1 MLADDKTVTYGT
13 APTLTTT
20 VNGLQNGD
28 TAAQTLST
36 VASVAVGGSKSSSN
50 NYTAGTHAL
59 TASSAVEQLGYLISS
74 YTEGTLT
81 VNRKNVTASYTAS
94 NKTYDS
100 TDFATV
106 TGSLSGVVSGDSVS
120 VSKTSSV
127 FSDANVAD
135 GKTVTIS
142 GISIGATDAS
152 NYTLQNT
159 TTTTTANI
167 SEAVLQIIANADAK
181 FVTEND
187 TAGYKGVSYFGFV
200 GSENSY

>member
-1 MLADDKTVTYGT
+1 M
-13 APTLTTT
+13 
-20 VNGLQNGD
+20 
-28 TAAQTLST
+28 
-36 VASVAVGGSKSSSN
+36 
-50 NYTAGTHAL
+50 
-59 TASSAVEQLGYLISS
+59 GYLISS

-159 TTTTTANI
+159 TTTTTANS

-187 TAGYKGVSYFGFV
+187 TPGYKGVSYFGFV
-200 GSENSY
+200 GLSLIHI